1 MTKKWKKVDDNT
13 YNLLIDEIEIG
24 LFKLNEKSTNSEVN
38 LMLFGKQFKIYRIGF
53 WKSNIEVIDNENK
66 SVTFTLTSAYNGNNG
81 SWNYNGFYNGSANL
95 VVPQGWNVNL
105 KFHNPDGNYRHS
117 IAVIK
122 MFDPNNVPQEADEQL
137 VAIARAYSLSP
148 VNGCLSC
155 KEDVKFKAKNRD
167 DYTIGKY
174 SVFCG
179 VPGHGAT
186 GMWLGFSVKDGIDT
200 PYVLFNKSAMDK
212 VYAKPLL

>member
-1 MTKKWKKVDDNT
+1 MFFKKFLISLFILFLLFLFNPINAERHASGEKITPSWMAVDAGN
-13 YNLLIDEIEIG
+13 
-24 LFKLNEKSTNSEVN
+24 KL
-38 LMLFGKQFKIYRIGF
+38 
-53 WKSNIEVIDNENK
+53 
-66 SVTFTLTSAYNGNNG
+66 VTFTLTSAYNGNNG

-105 KFHNPDGNYRHS
+105 KFVNPDGNYRHS

-122 MFDPNNVPQEADEQL
+122 MFDVNNIPQEADDSL

-148 VNGCLSC
+148 AQGCLSC
-155 KEDVKFKAKNRD
+155 EEDVKFKAKNRD

-174 SVFCG
+174 SLFCG
-179 VPGHGAT
+179 VPGHGGS
-186 GMWLGFSVKDGIDT
+186 GMWLGFSVKDGIDS
-200 PYVLFNKSAMDK
+200 PFVLFNKSAMDE

>member
-1 MTKKWKKVDDNT
+1 MLLKKLFISFFFLSVIFIFNLTYAEHHGSVKKITPSWMVVDAGN
-13 YNLLIDEIEIG
+13 
-24 LFKLNEKSTNSEVN
+24 KL
-38 LMLFGKQFKIYRIGF
+38 
-53 WKSNIEVIDNENK
+53 
-66 SVTFTLTSAYNGNNG
+66 VTFTLTSAYNGNNG

-105 KFHNPDGNYRHS
+105 KFVNPDGNYRHS

-122 MFDPNNVPQEADEQL
+122 MWDNDNIPQEADDTL

-148 VNGCLSC
+148 AQGCLSC
-155 KEDVKFKAKNRD
+155 NEDVKFKAKNRD

-186 GMWLGFSVKDGIDT
+186 GMWLGFSVKDGIEL
-200 PYVLFNKSAMDK
+200 PYVNFDKSAMDD
-212 VYAKPLL
+212 VYAEPLL

>member
-1 MTKKWKKVDDNT
+1 MNNKKMFLKKLLFSFFSLTLLFFLNSVSAEHHAPGEKIIPSWMVVDSGN
-13 YNLLIDEIEIG
+13 
-24 LFKLNEKSTNSEVN
+24 KL
-38 LMLFGKQFKIYRIGF
+38 
-53 WKSNIEVIDNENK
+53 
-66 SVTFTLTSAYNGNNG
+66 VTFTLTSAYNGNNG

-117 IAVIK
+117 VAVIK
-122 MFDPNNVPQEADEQL
+122 MFDSNNIPQEADGQL

-148 VNGCLSC
+148 ENGCLSC

-186 GMWLGFSVKDGIDT
+186 GMWLGFSVKDGIDA
-200 PYVLFNKSAMDK
+200 PYVLFNKSAMDEG
-212 VYAKPLL
+212 YAKPLL

>member
-1 MTKKWKKVDDNT
+1 MFLKK
-13 YNLLIDEIEIG
+13 LLILSFVLTL
-24 LFKLNEKSTNSEVN
+24 LFFLNSLNAEHHASGEKITPSWMV
-38 LMLFGKQFKIYRIGF
+38 
-53 WKSNIEVIDNENK
+53 VDNENK

-95 VVPQGWNVNL
+95 VVPQGWNVNI
-105 KFHNPDGNYRHS
+105 KFVNPDGNYRHS
-117 IAVIK
+117 VAVIK
-122 MFDPNNVPQEADEQL
+122 MFDPSNIPQEAEEQL

-148 VNGCLSC
+148 ANGCLSC

-186 GMWLGFSVKDGIDT
+186 GMWLGFSVKDGIDA
-200 PYVLFNKSAMDK
+200 PYVLFDKSAMDEG
-212 VYAKPLL
+212 YAKPLL

>member
-1 MTKKWKKVDDNT
+1 MFLKK
-13 YNLLIDEIEIG
+13 LLISFFSLTL
-24 LFKLNEKSTNSEVN
+24 LFFLNSVSAKHHESGDKITPSWMVVDSENN
-38 LMLFGKQFKIYRIGF
+38 L
-53 WKSNIEVIDNENK
+53 
-66 SVTFTLTSAYNGNNG
+66 VTFTLTSAYNGNNG

-105 KFHNPDGNYRHS
+105 KFVNPDGNYRHS

-122 MFDPNNVPQEADEQL
+122 MWDGDVPQEADASL

-148 VNGCLSC
+148 AQGCLSC

-174 SVFCG
+174 SAFCG
-179 VPGHGAT
+179 VPGHGGS
-186 GMWLGFSVKDGIDT
+186 GMWLGFSVIDGIDA
-200 PYVLFNKSAMDK
+200 PFVMFNKSAMDEG
-212 VYAKPLL
+212 YAKPLL

>member
-1 MTKKWKKVDDNT
+1 MFLKK
-13 YNLLIDEIEIG
+13 LLFSFFSLTL
-24 LFKLNEKSTNSEVN
+24 LFFLNSVSAKHHESGEKINPSW
-38 LMLFGKQFKIYRIGF
+38 M
-53 WKSNIEVIDNENK
+53 VIDSSNK
-66 SVTFTLTSAYNGNNG
+66 LVTFTLTSAYNGNNG

-105 KFHNPDGNYRHS
+105 KFVNPDGNYRHS
-117 IAVIK
+117 VAVIK
-122 MFDPNNVPQEADEQL
+122 MWDGDVPQEADESL

-148 VNGCLSC
+148 SQGCLSC

-174 SVFCG
+174 SAFCG
-179 VPGHGAT
+179 VPGHGGS
-186 GMWLGFSVKDGIDT
+186 GMWLGFSVIDGIDA
-200 PYVLFNKSAMDK
+200 PFVMFNKSAMDE

>member
-1 MTKKWKKVDDNT
+1 MSNKKMFLKK
-13 YNLLIDEIEIG
+13 LLFSFFSVTL
-24 LFKLNEKSTNSEVN
+24 LFFLNSLNAAHHASGEKITPSC
-38 LMLFGKQFKIYRIGF
+38 K
-53 WKSNIEVIDNENK
+53 VIDNENK

-95 VVPQGWNVNL
+95 IVPQGWNVNL

-117 IAVIK
+117 VAVIK

-137 VAIARAYSLSP
+137 VAIARAYSLSRA
-148 VNGCLSC
+148 NGFLSC

-200 PYVLFNKSAMDK
+200 PYVLFNKSAMDEG
-212 VYAKPLL
+212 YAKPLL

>member
-1 MTKKWKKVDDNT
+1 MLLKK
-13 YNLLIDEIEIG
+13 LLIS
-24 LFKLNEKSTNSEVN
+24 LFSLISLFLFNPINAEHHGAGEKIKPSWMVVDS
-38 LMLFGKQFKIYRIGF
+38 
-53 WKSNIEVIDNENK
+53 ENK
-66 SVTFTLTSAYNGNNG
+66 FVTFILTSAYNGNNG

-105 KFHNPDGNYRHS
+105 KFVNPDGNYRHS

-122 MFDPNNVPQEADEQL
+122 MWDGDNVPQEADDAL

-148 VNGCLSC
+148 AQGCLSC

-179 VPGHGAT
+179 VPGHGGS
-186 GMWLGFSVKDGIDT
+186 GMWLGFSVKDGIDS
-200 PYVLFNKSAMDK
+200 PFVLFNKSAMDEG
-212 VYAKPLL
+212 YAKPLL

>member
-1 MTKKWKKVDDNT
+1 MFLNKIFILFFSFVLLFLVSPTSAEHHASGEKISPSWMVM
-13 YNLLIDEIEIG
+13 NL
-24 LFKLNEKSTNSEVN
+24 
-38 LMLFGKQFKIYRIGF
+38 
-53 WKSNIEVIDNENK
+53 ENK

-105 KFHNPDGNYRHS
+105 KFVNPDGNYRHS

-122 MFDPNNVPQEADEQL
+122 MWDGDNVPQEADDSL

-148 VNGCLSC
+148 AQGCLSC

-179 VPGHGAT
+179 VPGHGGS
-186 GMWLGFSVKDGIDT
+186 GMWLGFSVKDGIEA
-200 PYVLFNKSAMDK
+200 PFVLFDKSAMDEG
-212 VYAKPLL
+212 YAKPLL

>member
-1 MTKKWKKVDDNT
+1 MFLKKLSFSFFSLTLLFFLNYVSAKHNESGEKITPSWMVVDSGN
-13 YNLLIDEIEIG
+13 
-24 LFKLNEKSTNSEVN
+24 KL
-38 LMLFGKQFKIYRIGF
+38 
-53 WKSNIEVIDNENK
+53 
-66 SVTFTLTSAYNGNNG
+66 VTFTLTSAYNGNNG

-95 VVPQGWNVNL
+95 VVPQGWNVNI
-105 KFHNPDGNYRHS
+105 KFVNPDGNYRHS
-117 IAVIK
+117 VAVIK
-122 MFDPNNVPQEADEQL
+122 MFDPSNIPQEAEEQL

-148 VNGCLSC
+148 ANGCLSC

-186 GMWLGFSVKDGIDT
+186 GREMDLRVPGFDQSGPLFSESVSGHI
-200 PYVLFNKSAMDK
+200 PCLHC
-212 VYAKPLL
+212 

>member
-1 MTKKWKKVDDNT
+1 MVVDSGN
-13 YNLLIDEIEIG
+13 
-24 LFKLNEKSTNSEVN
+24 KL
-38 LMLFGKQFKIYRIGF
+38 
-53 WKSNIEVIDNENK
+53 
-66 SVTFTLTSAYNGNNG
+66 VTFTLTSAYNGNNG

-117 IAVIK
+117 VAVIK
-122 MFDPNNVPQEADEQL
+122 MFDLNNIPQEADGQL

-148 VNGCLSC
+148 ENGCLSC

-167 DYTIGKY
+167 DYTVGKY

-186 GMWLGFSVKDGIDT
+186 GMWLGFSVKDGIDA
-200 PYVLFNKSAMDK
+200 PYVLFNKSAMDEG
-212 VYAKPLL
+212 YAKPLL

>member
-1 MTKKWKKVDDNT
+1 MFLKK
-13 YNLLIDEIEIG
+13 LLILSFVLTL
-24 LFKLNEKSTNSEVN
+24 LFFLNSLNAEHHASGEKITPSW
-38 LMLFGKQFKIYRIGF
+38 M
-53 WKSNIEVIDNENK
+53 VIDNENK
-66 SVTFTLTSAYNGNNG
+66 SVIFTLTAAYNGNNG
-81 SWNYNGFYNGSANL
+81 SWNYNGFYNGSASL
-95 VVPQGWNVNL
+95 VVPQEWNVNL

-117 IAVIK
+117 VAVIK
-122 MFDPNNVPQEADEQL
+122 MFDSNNIPQEADGQL

-148 VNGCLSC
+148 ENGCLSC
-155 KEDVKFKAKNRD
+155 KEDVKFKAKNRN

-200 PYVLFNKSAMDK
+200 PYVLFNKSAMDEG
-212 VYAKPLL
+212 YAKPLL

>member
-1 MTKKWKKVDDNT
+1 MFLKK
-13 YNLLIDEIEIG
+13 LLISFFSLTL
-24 LFKLNEKSTNSEVN
+24 LFFLNSVSAKHHESGDKITPSWMVVDSENN
-38 LMLFGKQFKIYRIGF
+38 L
-53 WKSNIEVIDNENK
+53 
-66 SVTFTLTSAYNGNNG
+66 VTFTLTSAYNGNNG

-117 IAVIK
+117 VAVIK

-148 VNGCLSC
+148 ANGCLSC

-186 GMWLGFSVKDGIDT
+186 GMWLGFSVKDGIDA